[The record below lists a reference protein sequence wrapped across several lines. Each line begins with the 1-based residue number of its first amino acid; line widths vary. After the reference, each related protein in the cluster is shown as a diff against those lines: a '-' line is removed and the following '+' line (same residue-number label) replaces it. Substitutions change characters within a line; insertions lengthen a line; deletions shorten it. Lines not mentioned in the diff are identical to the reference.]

1 MRRSIL
7 VLGCALLT
15 ACAGTPPTPAPDP
28 TPLFDDAAFAR
39 PPHLV
44 SAAEIFALSEPMRR
58 FLAREGQPTRREP
71 DPRRHLIDLLYN
83 KHKLAL
89 DYDAAVTR
97 TAAQAFDARAGNC
110 LSLVIMTAAF
120 AKAMGLP
127 LQYQS
132 VAVDEAWSRS
142 NGLVFA
148 SGHVNLLLDTLPLR
162 SSWERQFDHP
172 LIVDFVPAADLRGLR
187 MRPLAEETIVAMFMN
202 NRAAEALAANR
213 LDDAYWYARDALR
226 HDARFWAGYN
236 TLGVV
241 YLRHGQPARAQAL
254 FDDALRHEPENTK
267 AMGNLVQAL
276 KAQGRDDEAAR
287 VAERLA
293 RIEPVP
299 PFHDFDAGLKAMQA
313 GDYRAARTLFERE
326 VRREPDYH
334 EFHFWLA
341 RALAALGEIG
351 PARAQLQL
359 ALDNSTTAR
368 EQRIYA
374 AKLDRL
380 KAWRRQ

>member
-1 MRRSIL
+1 MKRTI
-7 VLGCALLT
+7 VLLCCALLA
-15 ACAGTPPTPAPDP
+15 ACASVPPAPDP
-28 TPLFDDAAFAR
+28 ARWFDDAAFAPPSR
-39 PPHLV
+39 PPV
-44 SAAEIFALSEPMRR
+44 KAADLFALSEPMRR
-58 FLAREGQPTRREP
+58 FIDREGQTSARQT
-71 DPRRHLIDLLYN
+71 DPRRHLLDLLYQR
-83 KHKLAL
+83 HKLAL
-89 DYDAAVTR
+89 DYDAEVTH
-97 TAAQAFDARAGNC
+97 TAAEAFDAHAGNC
-110 LSLVIMTAAF
+110 LSLVLMTAAF

-132 VAVDEAWSRS
+132 VAIDEAWSRS
-142 NGLVFA
+142 NGLDFA
-148 SGHVNLLLDTLPLR
+148 SGHVNLLLDALPLR
-162 SSWERQFDHP
+162 NGWDRALDTP
-172 LIVDFVPAADLRGLR
+172 LIVDFVPAAALRGVR
-187 MRPLAEETIVAMFMN
+187 MRPLAENTIVAMFMN
-202 NRAAEALAANR
+202 NRAAEALASAR
-213 LDDAYWYARDALR
+213 VDEAYWYARDALR

-254 FDDALRHEPENTK
+254 FAEALHHEPENTK

-299 PFHDFDAGLKAMQA
+299 PFRDFDAGRKAMQA
-313 GDYRAARTLFERE
+313 GDYALARTLFERE

-341 RALAALGEIG
+341 RALFALGEIG
-351 PARAQLQL
+351 PAREQLQL
-359 ALDNSTTAR
+359 AFDSSTTAR

-380 KAWRRQ
+380 KAWQHQ

>member
-7 VLGCALLT
+7 VLACTLLT
-15 ACAGTPPTPAPDP
+15 ACASAPPGPTPDLA
-28 TPLFDDAAFAR
+28 PLFDDAAFVH
-39 PPHLV
+39 PPHRV
-44 SAAEIFALSEPMRR
+44 SAAEVFALSEPMRR
-58 FLAREGQPTRREP
+58 FLAREGQPTLRQP

-89 DYDAAVTR
+89 EYDAQITR

-120 AKAMGLP
+120 AKALDLP

-132 VAVDEAWSRS
+132 VAVGETWSRS
-142 NGLVFA
+142 NGFVFD

-162 SSWERQFDHP
+162 TRWELQFDTP
-172 LIVDFVPAADLRGLR
+172 LIVDFVPARELRGLR
-187 MRPLAEETIVAMFMN
+187 MRVIAEHTIVAMFMN
-202 NRAAEALAANR
+202 NRAAEALAAGR
-213 LDDAYWYARDALR
+213 VDEAYWYARAAIR
-226 HDARFWAGYN
+226 HDTDFVAAYN
-236 TLGVV
+236 TMGVI
-241 YLRHGQPARAQAL
+241 YLRRALPGRAEAL
-254 FDDALRHEPENTK
+254 FDAALRHEPENTNVM
-267 AMGNLVQAL
+267 ANLVQAL
-276 KAQGRDDEAAR
+276 MAQGREDEAAA
-287 VAERLA
+287 VAAHLA

-299 PFHDFDAGLKAMQA
+299 PFHYFDAGLKAMQV
-313 GDYRAARTLFERE
+313 GDYALARTLFERE

-341 RALAALGEIG
+341 RALFALGEIG

-359 ALDNSTTAR
+359 ALDNSTTAH
-368 EQRIYA
+368 EQQIYA
-374 AKLDRL
+374 AKLDLL